1 MIMPASL
8 MVGVLMP
15 MITPF
20 SMYMSM
26 IVTAALSMNMLVIM
40 IMPTSFVMM
49 MTMVVSTSSMVDMV
63 VTFFCML
70 TVFLHVTVPR
80 AAAMPA
86 PLLHLLLLSKHLI
99 NYSLLRLCGHLV
111 SSDELH
117 GLLGYKS
124 VHLLPLL
131 LHQLLDVDALI
142 AEPSEVICDQVQVVA
157 PFAPYQHY
165 ADLIGILGEGA
176 SLSVLTHIAGE
187 HNHQKALAVS
197 HHTLQV
203 RLLEGVRQVLTLL
216 RCLAA
221 AALVNLV
228 TRENVDSNLV
238 PTSGRFVLGRKSPRE
253 VKAAP
258 HEIVLLHQGEQ

>member
-1 MIMPASL
+1 MIMPTPL

-20 SMYMSM
+20 SMYMSV
-26 IVTAALSMNMLVIM
+26 IVTTALSMNMLVIM
-40 IMPTSFVMM
+40 IMPASFVML
-49 MTMVVSTSSMVDMV
+49 MTMVVPTSGLVCMV
-63 VTFFCML
+63 VTFLSIL

-99 NYSLLRLCGHLV
+99 YHSLLRLCGHLV

-157 PFAPYQHY
+157 PFAPDQDD
-165 ADLIGILGEGA
+165 ADLVGILGEGA
-176 SLSVLTHIAGE
+176 SLSVLAHIAGE

-197 HHTLQV
+197 HHALQV
-203 RLLEGVRQVLTLL
+203 RLFEGIGQVLTLL

-221 AALVNLV
+221 AALVNLLAC
-228 TRENVDSNLV
+228 ENVDSNLV
-238 PTSGRFVLGRKSPRE
+238 LTSGRLVLGRKSTRE
-253 VKAAP
+253 VKAP
-258 HEIVLLHQGEQ
+258 HVIALLHQGDQ